1 MNIDGLSV
9 VETIESVEKSM
20 PQQNISEDFKV
31 KIEDLILL
39 ARIMKDRLT
48 TNSSNSSTP
57 PSKDGLKD
65 SESKECEDTSEGK
78 NKPKSTRKA
87 GGQKGHAGSQL
98 NLLEN
103 PDEIIYLPYNET
115 MNFTGDYSFD
125 DYQVR
130 QVIDLKISR
139 HVTEYRAEIIT
150 DQDGNS
156 YFASFPEN
164 VTRPA
169 QYSVDVKA
177 HAVYMSQ
184 YQLIPYGRTAQQ
196 INDASE
202 ISISTGSIYNFNCE
216 ACNMLADFQKWLITT
231 QTEASVLHADETGAN
246 INGKNHWLHSLS
258 NEVSTYFHIDEKRG
272 STAMDTMNVLPNFQG
287 TLCHDHWKSYYKYQ
301 CVHALCNA
309 HHLRELKRAYEQDNQ
324 QWAKSLE
331 LLLLEM
337 NAAVNAS
344 STGMLTE
351 DEIKEYEKRYL
362 EILEE
367 GKNECPEIP
376 AETSNTKGKVKRTRP
391 RNLLLRLLN
400 YMGDTLRFLGK
411 SDVPFTNNNAEREIR
426 MTKVQQKISGC
437 FRSMRGAEMFC
448 LIRSYIITSGKH
460 GISPIE
466 ALKMLFRGEKPAY
479 MGSYSS

>member
-1 MNIDGLSV
+1 MKIDGLSV
-9 VETIESVEKSM
+9 VETIESVEQSM

-31 KIEDLILL
+31 KVENLILL

-48 TNSSNSSTP
+48 TNSTNSSKP
-57 PSKDGLKD
+57 PSTDDMKDKG
-65 SESKECEDTSEGK
+65 SKEGKVNTESE
-78 NKPKSTRKA
+78 NKPKSTRKS
-87 GGQKGHAGSQL
+87 GGQEGHDGAQL
-98 NLLEN
+98 KLLEN
-103 PDEIIYLPYNET
+103 PDEIIYIPYNET
-115 MNFTGDYSFD
+115 TNFTGDYSFD
-125 DYQVR
+125 NYQVR

-150 DQDGNS
+150 DQDGNK
-156 YFASFPEN
+156 YYASFPEN

-169 QYSVDVKA
+169 QYSVDLKA

-202 ISISTGSIYNFNCE
+202 ISVSTGSIYNFNCE
-216 ACNMLADFQKWLITT
+216 AYNMLADFQKWLIST
-231 QTEASVLHADETGAN
+231 QTEASILHADETGAN

-258 NEVSTYFHIDEKRG
+258 NKVSTYFHIDEKRG

-287 TLCHDHWKSYYKYQ
+287 TLCHDHWKPYYKYQ

-351 DEIKEYEKRYL
+351 DEIKDYEKRYL
-362 EILEE
+362 AILEE
-367 GKNECPEIP
+367 GNNECPETP
-376 AETSNTKGKVKRTRP
+376 EKRVIKKAK
-391 RNLLLRLLN
+391 LSVHDLVI
-400 YMGDTLRFLGK
+400 Y
-411 SDVPFTNNNAEREIR
+411 
-426 MTKVQQKISGC
+426 C
-437 FRSMRGAEMFC
+437 FV
-448 LIRSYIITSGKH
+448 
-460 GISPIE
+460 
-466 ALKMLFRGEKPAY
+466 
-479 MGSYSS
+479 YSTIWVTH

>member
-1 MNIDGLSV
+1 MKIDGLSV
-9 VETIESVEKSM
+9 VDTIESVEQSM
-20 PQQNISEDFKV
+20 PQQKLSEDFKI
-31 KIEDLILL
+31 KIENLILL

-48 TNSSNSSTP
+48 TNSTNSSKP
-57 PSKDGLKD
+57 PSKDDLKD
-65 SESKECEDTSEGK
+65 KEPQGGEDTTEGN
-78 NKPKSTRKA
+78 NKPKPTRKA
-87 GGQKGHAGSQL
+87 GGQKGHVGSQL

-103 PDEIIYLPYNET
+103 PDEIIYIPYNET
-115 MNFTGDYSFD
+115 KYVTGNYSFD
-125 DYQVR
+125 GYQVR

-150 DQDGNS
+150 DQNGNK
-156 YFASFPEN
+156 YYASFPED

-169 QYSVDVKA
+169 QYSVNLKA

-216 ACNMLADFQKWLITT
+216 AYSMLAEFKKWLITT
-231 QTEASVLHADETGAN
+231 QTQASVLHADETGVN
-246 INGKNHWLHSLS
+246 INGTNHWLHSLS
-258 NEVSTYFHIDEKRG
+258 NEVSTYFHVDEKRG
-272 STAMDTMNVLPNFQG
+272 STAMDTMDVLPNFQG
-287 TLCHDHWKSYYKYQ
+287 TLCHDHWKPYYKYQ

-344 STGMLTE
+344 STGILTE
-351 DEIKEYEKRYL
+351 DEIKDYEKRYL
-362 EILEE
+362 EILEA
-367 GKNECPEIP
+367 GKTECPENL
-376 AETSNTKGKVKRTRP
+376 AKTSNKKGKVKRTRP

-400 YMGDTLRFLGK
+400 YMGDTLRFINEPE
-411 SDVPFTNNNAEREIR
+411 VPFTNNNAEREIR

-460 GISPIE
+460 GIS
-466 ALKMLFRGEKPAY
+466 RGK
-479 MGSYSS
+479 